1 MKLTPEQKEQNRKR
15 SALVQLC
22 NSITSAF
29 NFKGS
34 IQWTWNNVY
43 RYTSVPPDAT
53 PEHLNTVVTFPE
65 LKAYC
70 QRLKDEQEMSFKKET
85 ETKPTTSVPKSNT
98 PIPASTITGVASSP
112 AVNKQTSSNSV
123 SLHVVDKGTEDD
135 SLETVPTDKPCV
147 ENDYLLPPT
156 TAEKKGMIKYWHQ
169 RKAAKEML
177 DNILIH
183 GLRGQQL
190 IAAAGY
196 GKTFM
201 VFAMLCRLKDM
212 KFADDKTF
220 GSTKYLYVTK
230 NTVVEQT
237 RRVAEK
243 LFGLTMYD
251 GFEVINYE
259 ALRSKAGQLWVKEE
273 VKIEGGE
280 EVIKWSWRPMLNP
293 VVVIWDENHS
303 LKNPSSTQHQ
313 VASAFNEIKTP
324 VFQIFVSATP
334 YMRVSAA
341 KCFAVATH
349 KDITD
354 VIGIPARLNNE
365 NWPTYAKS
373 ICKSGSPDDYN
384 EADVERLTKDLEP
397 YIVRVKGVKPQFRA
411 HNHVKMI
418 RFSSTEEKKYY
429 DDTEERYFREKA
441 KLEKDIDEGKVLNPG
456 ILFLTLL
463 TKRAVAAEYCRRHH
477 FGDEMYRIVQ
487 EGKAA
492 ACAVK
497 YKSTLIAIVKYLVE
511 VKGVRRDDISLV
523 WGGGQTQLTKK
534 QKVKAEVKAKAKALE
549 AVGLSAEEMLKDLEL
564 EDVEDR
570 VIEELDPTLRLGGQ
584 DKEERQREIDKFQSG
599 KTHYVIYTFK
609 AGGVGLSLHHTDE
622 LCDDWDR
629 TVPGFDEWFAKI
641 NRLAPHNRP
650 APGKIRRLKSG
661 FAVEED
667 IKFIPTKQR
676 ETVMSVAY
684 SGEDMVQS
692 SGRVPRLTSLSDTE
706 QNCLLYEGTVEV
718 DIAEVYS
725 SKLLCLSK
733 VVKQNESWVDL
744 ILNPSDR
751 RRIVEEH
758 IKNDKAIDDD
768 DVITG
773 EREDEE

>member
-1 MKLTPEQKEQNRKR
+1 MKQTPEQKEQARKR
-15 SALVQLC
+15 SALNQLC
-22 NSITSAF
+22 NGITMAWSM
-29 NFKGS
+29 KGS
-34 IQWTWNNVY
+34 IVWTWNHVY
-43 RYTSVPPDAT
+43 RYTSIPAGAT
-53 PEHLNTVVTFPE
+53 QEHLNTPVTFADV
-65 LKAYC
+65 KAYT
-70 QRLKDEQEMSFKKET
+70 QRLKDEQEKLFEKKVEVLQKEQSTTKSAPIQSIIQSPTSAVAGEDSDRNGPSKGQGPNSEVVVET
-85 ETKPTTSVPKSNT
+85 EV
-98 PIPASTITGVASSP
+98 I
-112 AVNKQTSSNSV
+112 
-123 SLHVVDKGTEDD
+123 
-135 SLETVPTDKPCV
+135 PTDKPCV
-147 ENDYLLPPT
+147 ENDYLLPFSPG
-156 TAEKKGMIKYWHQ
+156 EKKGMIKYWHQ

-177 DNILIH
+177 DNILVH
-183 GLRGQQL
+183 GIRGQQL
-190 IAAAGY
+190 VAAAGY

-201 VFAMLCRLKDM
+201 VGAVLCRLKDI

-237 RRVAEK
+237 RRVFEK

-273 VKIEGGE
+273 IRIEGGE

-303 LKNPSSTQHQ
+303 LKNPGSTQHQ

-354 VIGIPARLNNE
+354 IIGLPAKLVNE
-365 NWPTYAKS
+365 NWPTYAKA
-373 ICKSGSPDDYN
+373 ICQNSGPDEYN
-384 EADVERLTKDLEP
+384 EAAVERLTKDLEK
-397 YIVRVKGVKPQFRA
+397 YIVRVRGVKPQFKA
-411 HNHVKMI
+411 HNRVKLI
-418 RFSSTEEKKYY
+418 KFATPEEQKYY
-429 DDTEERYFREKA
+429 DDTEERYYRELA
-441 KLEKDIDEGKVLNPG
+441 KLNKDADEGKVLNPG
-456 ILFLTLL
+456 ILYLVLL
-463 TKRAVAAEYCRRHH
+463 TKRAVAAEYCRRYH
-477 FGDEMYRIVQ
+477 FARYMYDVVKS
-487 EGKAA
+487 GKAS

-497 YKSTLIAIVKYLVE
+497 YKSTLIAIVKILVE
-511 VKGVRRDDISLV
+511 EMGVPRDKISLV

-534 QKVKAEVKAKAKALE
+534 QKVRAEVKAKAEALKA
-549 AVGLSAEEMLKDLEL
+549 AGLSAEEMLKDLDL

-570 VIEELDPTLRLGGQ
+570 VIEELDPSLRLGGQ
-584 DKEERQREIDKFQSG
+584 DKEERQLEIDKFQSG
-599 KTHYVIYTFK
+599 KTDYVIYTFK

-622 LCDDWDR
+622 LCTDWDR
-629 TVPGFDEWFAKI
+629 TVPGFAEWYAAIQRMK
-641 NRLAPHNRP
+641 PENRP
-650 APGKIRRLKSG
+650 LPGKVRRNKSG
-661 FAVEED
+661 FAIEED

-676 ETVMSVAY
+676 QTCMSVAY

-706 QNCLLYEGTVEV
+706 QDCLLYDGTVEV

-725 SKLLCLSK
+725 NKLLCLSK

-744 ILNPSDR
+744 ILNPADR
-751 RRIVEEH
+751 KRIVAEH
-758 IKNDKAIDDD
+758 IAASGGAVD
-768 DVITG
+768 G
-773 EREDEE
+773 EDAVVESNEEEE